1 MTPVVF
7 SLILVGLFSII
18 TYGLSIVG
26 MRKTSSLKT
35 FAIGKGDMS
44 PYLAGITMAA
54 SIAST
59 ATFVINPGFVYVDG
73 LSAWAHYGLGAML
86 GLVTA
91 LLVLSGGFQKL
102 GKRLKAV
109 TLPDFVRK
117 RYQSRP
123 LGMLFAAMTLF
134 YVCFIVLILSGSALI
149 VQQLFGLGYHVSLV
163 CLLLFVFGYVLMGG
177 TYAHA
182 YTNAMQGIMMMG
194 IALVVFFSGAEHL
207 GPGFFDRL
215 AEVSASYASWMNPE
229 SGLYNDFFSVFA
241 SSFLIT
247 FALMLQPHIITK
259 VLYLK
264 EDKRDLRSFLVVT
277 IVASIVFSLMLFVGF
292 YARLDGL
299 EVPRQDAVVVT
310 YLAEAFNPW
319 VVAFIFVSLLAAG
332 MSTLDGILV
341 SISSVVVADLVL
353 AGKGDDDAR
362 ASKGLAWSRYVL
374 VAIGLFALALS
385 WDPPQRLGLFA
396 QQGVYALVAASAAP
410 IVLGIL
416 RPRFTQ
422 PAAVGAL
429 AFFAVGLHFTLR
441 FGFGVMNPSVSASW
455 AILAS
460 LGVGLLLS
468 LRAPEGAATAR
479 LGASVLPGAKRA

>member
-1 MTPVVF
+1 MTPFAF
-7 SLILVGLFSII
+7 SLILVGLFALV

-35 FAIGKGDMS
+35 FALGKGDMS

-102 GKRLKAV
+102 GKRLQAV

-117 RYQSRP
+117 RYDSRP
-123 LGMLFAAMTLF
+123 LGMAFAAMTLF

-149 VQQLFGLGYHVSLV
+149 VQQLFGLSYHLSLV

-182 YTNAMQGIMMMG
+182 YTNALQGIMMMG
-194 IALVVFFSGAEHL
+194 IAVLVFLAGAEHL
-207 GPGFFDRL
+207 GAGFFDKL
-215 AEVSASYASWMNPE
+215 AAVSSSYASWTNPQ
-229 SGLYNDFFSVFA
+229 SDLYHDFFSVFV

-247 FALMLQPHIITK
+247 FALMLQPHILTK

-277 IVASIVFSLMLFVGF
+277 IVASVVFSLMLFVGF

-299 EVPRQDAVVVT
+299 EVARQDAVVVT
-310 YLAEAFNPW
+310 YLADAFNPYL
-319 VVAFIFVSLLAAG
+319 VAFIFVSLLAAG

-341 SISSVVVADLVL
+341 SISSVVVADLFL
-353 AGKGDDDAR
+353 GKSAEDEER
-362 ASKGLAWSRYVL
+362 AKKGLAWSRYVL
-374 VAIGLFALALS
+374 VVLGLVALALS

-396 QQGVYALVAASAAP
+396 QQGVYALVAASSAP
-410 IVLGIL
+410 LVLGIL
-416 RPRFTQ
+416 RPSFCQ

-429 AFFAVGLHFTLR
+429 SFFAVALHFALR
-441 FGFGVMNPSVSASW
+441 FGFDVVNPSVSASW

-460 LGVGLLLS
+460 IGVGLLLS
-468 LRAPEGAATAR
+468 LRAPRVAEAARTSGVFPA
-479 LGASVLPGAKRA
+479 AKRV